1 MITEEHLNFIL
12 KEMEYQLLGLAR
24 EVQIN
29 EMIPSNVLQEKIIML
44 KHHIDWIRVDIELDV
59 A

>member
-1 MITEEHLNFIL
+1 MISEEHLNFIL

-29 EMIPSNVLQEKIIML
+29 EMISSKLLQEKIIML
-44 KHHIDWIRVDIELDV
+44 KHHIDWIRVDIKLD
-59 A
+59 AA

>member
-1 MITEEHLNFIL
+1 MISEEHLTFIL

-44 KHHIDWIRVDIELDV
+44 KHHIDWIRVDIELD
-59 A
+59 AA

>member
-1 MITEEHLNFIL
+1 MISEEHLTFIL

-29 EMIPSNVLQEKIIML
+29 NMISSKLLQEKIIML
-44 KHHIDWIRVDIELDV
+44 KHHIDWIRVDIELD
-59 A
+59 AA